1 MEFEVRKTENCFVN
15 SETYE
20 YSLPIRAE
28 EFLKLIE
35 DDYSVRLNTRLR
47 RPVFIAESEDIKIK
61 AVLKSQRIRVSFN
74 DERWER
80 LKDEFEHFL
89 NSSDS

>member
-20 YSLPIRAE
+20 YSLPIGAE

-47 RPVFIAESEDIKIK
+47 RPVFKAESEDIKIK
-61 AVLKSQRIRVSFN
+61 AVLKSQKIRVSFSE
-74 DERWER
+74 ERWES
-80 LKDEFEHFL
+80 LKEEFEAFL
-89 NSSDS
+89 NFSDS

>member
-20 YSLPIRAE
+20 YSLPIGAE

-61 AVLKSQRIRVSFN
+61 AVLKSQKIRVSFSE
-74 DERWER
+74 ERWES
-80 LKDEFEHFL
+80 LKEEFEAFL
-89 NSSDS
+89 NFSDS